1 MNKEMAKFLHRL
13 ELIEKS
19 NNDIAERLD
28 RNDGKTMDIEVD
40 LQAKEREIRV
50 LKDLSI
56 KQSDAINNL
65 QIAVNEAEQYSRRN
79 CLKFFG
85 VAEHDGED
93 TDEVVCTIAKEKLG
107 VELSK
112 HDIDRSHRVAVR
124 NNERIEGKKK
134 KTRTIVMKFTSYRKR
149 NEVLRSRRKLKGS
162 GIGIDESLTSVNQDL
177 IFATKKHER
186 VKEAWA
192 SDGRII
198 ALLATTGNRTIKR
211 QIGSKDEL
219 STL

>member
-1 MNKEMAKFLHRL
+1 
-13 ELIEKS
+13 
-19 NNDIAERLD
+19 
-28 RNDGKTMDIEVD
+28 MDIEVD

-124 NNERIEGKKK
+124 FHRRQFHREN
-134 KTRTIVMKFTSYRKR
+134 SRKCY
-149 NEVLRSRRKLKGS
+149 
-162 GIGIDESLTSVNQDL
+162 
-177 IFATKKHER
+177 
-186 VKEAWA
+186 
-192 SDGRII
+192 
-198 ALLATTGNRTIKR
+198 
-211 QIGSKDEL
+211 
-219 STL
+219 